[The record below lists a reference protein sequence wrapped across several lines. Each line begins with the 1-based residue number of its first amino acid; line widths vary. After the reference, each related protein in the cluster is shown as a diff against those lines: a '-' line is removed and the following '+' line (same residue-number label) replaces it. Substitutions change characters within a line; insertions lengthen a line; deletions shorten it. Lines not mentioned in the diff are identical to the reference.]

1 MENKEEFKN
10 ESAEVQADNDY
21 ITISYFWKQV
31 LIAFFSIML
40 SLIVA
45 LGFITYGLNLM
56 SKSSTFCFISGILL
70 NAASVVMVFFVFN
83 FQLSRAKTLLRGKK
97 FEEKNK

>member
-10 ESAEVQADNDY
+10 ESTEVQADNDY
-21 ITISYFWKQV
+21 ISISYFWKQV
-31 LIAFFSIML
+31 LITFLSAII

-45 LGFITYGLNLM
+45 LGFISYGFNLM
-56 SKSSTFCFISGILL
+56 SKSSTFYFILGILI
-70 NAASVVMVFFVFN
+70 NAASVVMVFFVFS
-83 FQLSRAKTLLRGKK
+83 FQLSKSKTLLRGKK

>member
-10 ESAEVQADNDY
+10 ESAEVQSDNDY
-21 ITISYFWKQV
+21 VSINYYWKHV
-31 LIAFFSIML
+31 LITFFSIML
-40 SLIVA
+40 SLIIA
-45 LGFITYGLNLM
+45 IGFITYGLNLM